1 MVPLLFLTLGLLNA
15 QAADPELT
23 SYISLIRAVDNHA
36 HPMRLLLASEKLD
49 PDVDALPATGIE
61 EGPAPVRGRT
71 DNPEYIAIWRELYG
85 YPFHDSTVAHLLE
98 LETLR
103 AKTIAAQGVN
113 YPSWILDR
121 MGIETMLSNRVAMG
135 AGLPPARFQWIAFV
149 DAFMYPLD
157 NTNLKTVTPD
167 RHVFFTDEEAILK
180 RYIAKPAATLDA
192 YAAQV
197 TATIETMKRE
207 GVVGVK
213 FEMAYLRT
221 LEVDPGVPHDTA
233 AALYARYAK
242 GGTPSRVDYKKL
254 QDFLFRHI
262 AKEAGRLSLPVQI
275 HTMAGG
281 LGSYFVAAGANPLL
295 LEPVFND
302 PALRA
307 TKFILIHTGEPWN
320 KLTRSLFGKPNVFAD
335 ISAQTT
341 TLYPRALAALLRDW
355 LEQYPERVL
364 FGTDAFPTNDKG
376 GWEESGYLAALTA
389 RKALAIALTGMLEDG
404 EITRDR
410 AHQLAQMVMRTNALA
425 IYKLN

>member
-281 LGSYFVAAGANPLL
+281 LGSTSSPPEPIRCCLNPSSTTPRCAPPSSFSFIPVSLGTSSPVRC
-295 LEPVFND
+295 LESPTCLPIFPPKPPRSTRAPWPLCFATGWNSI
-302 PALRA
+302 PNAFCLALTPSRPMTRAVGKSRA
-307 TKFILIHTGEPWN
+307 TLPP
-320 KLTRSLFGKPNVFAD
+320 S
-335 ISAQTT
+335 
-341 TLYPRALAALLRDW
+341 PRARRWPSL
-355 LEQYPERVL
+355 
-364 FGTDAFPTNDKG
+364 
-376 GWEESGYLAALTA
+376 
-389 RKALAIALTGMLEDG
+389 
-404 EITRDR
+404 
-410 AHQLAQMVMRTNALA
+410 
-425 IYKLN
+425 